1 MNDLSKIEKNLR
13 TIAKRYK
20 SIKYSLGLAIL
31 FSMMGVSA
39 FSEENIT
46 EEVGT
51 SQEIMSD
58 GQIASSK
65 EKLKN
70 SVGSLQSKIE
80 GARLENEKALSGLK
94 LELVQLMEQG
104 DQVIKSPWSSW
115 QFGANYMYSKW
126 NGTYSG
132 RNDKGSDIG
141 IIERDPDIFN
151 SSVSKSSKKYSELN
165 LKKRENP
172 YKLISI
178 KEITPPIKDFKFN
191 PVFSLREPT
200 KLEPLNLNINIA
212 SPKIPDTFMFSTST
226 PSIPTINPIQVNI
239 ETVTLF
245 NYGNAWNRGIIGQSG
260 TVRQRSLFVVP
271 NGTYTLDSTSLGLD
285 GNYAPTIIDMSITG
299 QSVKVNK
306 GTTLNVNKSAG
317 RAVSIDIDTGWL
329 DWPGNPETSSTF
341 TNEGTINLNAINT
354 AAIEAQ
360 TETAPAPYGTNP
372 HTGGPWVA
380 KKEIYGIN
388 SGRINGNNNKQV
400 AMTFVREQAPGVEKQ
415 FLTNSE
421 RGIITMNGNNSM
433 GFSFNVDDLYAE
445 AKNKG
450 KIILNGKNNYGFA
463 FGKGVSNNHLKQDS
477 VISNEA
483 NGTIE
488 INGNNSGGFA
498 LEEMINASKIAYVK
512 NINITNKGKINI
524 NSKESFGMY
533 SEQMKAIN
541 IGEININQ
549 NAVSS
554 IGLYSTKKNTVNTE
568 LINRGKINIKSKK
581 DKNIALF
588 TDSAKVINDTNGV
601 VNVLNGENIGAFIS
615 GTGVGE
621 NIGKISSVAAGSIT
635 ILTKDSGNFI
645 NKGEIR
651 VNAKTSATNNGAIG
665 ILANTGSSFT
675 NSNGKL
681 YFNISGRNSIG
692 IYSKGNVKIGESNI
706 TATDNAINFFTDTN
720 GLIEVESGK
729 IARSTTKN
737 GALLF
742 FDGNSNGK
750 IKLSGN
756 LKATI
761 EGGKSAT
768 AKGTAFFY
776 RSSSTP
782 VSGSIVGYNNTISYG
797 SFTPSQ
803 VQRFF
808 DTTFGTG
815 ALGSST
821 LNHLELTMKKDSRL
835 FISPN
840 VKAKISQ
847 LVTGNLF
854 SGIIGAPVISSSSSD
869 EYIRNLLLK
878 SELEI
883 DRPVN
888 LDLATETYNNL
899 EISNSSI
906 INNNIIKGTKA
917 KQYAMVQE
925 NYESNRAYVTLLNNQ
940 NKKIILSG
948 KESLGIYA
956 KNGYILNKGEI
967 NLSGNNSTAIYGMD
981 KTLISNTNTSKIKL
995 SGNDSIGIYYNNN
1008 DISSTGENIENYGE
1022 LELNG
1027 SKDIGI
1033 AYNSKSISSSTP
1045 TLVKNFSDIKI
1056 NKNGS
1061 IGIYSKILQN
1071 KPYIIENQGNII
1083 INYQSQDKKNS
1094 AIGIHTKDILG
1105 KIVNRSNGS
1114 IKVSKNNIGI
1124 LGNSI
1129 DNQGKIEV
1137 DTAGIAIYSNKGNV
1151 NLQSGNIVLKGGVLK
1166 HETIG
1171 VLLNGSNQSLN
1182 RTGGNLSLEDY
1193 SYAVVNNGSGNTIN
1207 LSGNNVTLKNNSVF
1221 AYSNDINSKIYNNVN
1236 LKFNG
1241 NKGQN
1246 LGIYSNGIVENNANI
1261 DLRKGY
1267 GNIGIYSY
1275 GKKAKNNG
1283 TISVG
1288 ASDIVNNLYNI
1299 GMASGFTSGHSP
1311 MDSKDTIIRPKYI
1324 GEVENSGTIN
1334 VDGKFGIGL
1343 FATGKG
1349 SIARNTGSIILN
1361 NDSTVGI
1368 YADEGAIVYNSG
1380 TIKTGKSNLKD
1391 VQGVILGVGSK
1402 LYNTGNITINA
1413 IDGVGVRLKG
1423 GTIENYGNIVVNGA
1437 GSSKVATATSSD
1449 MSLNFSGLEIK
1460 PNKASTDVNIYKDK
1474 KIVKPVVINYNEKA
1488 NPRNVSSNSIGIYF
1502 NTSGEFKQNPI
1513 KNLSVLTD
1521 EADLIIGAEAS
1532 KRTLS
1537 KYIEINDEKI
1547 LKPYRET
1554 IMYNPKIK
1562 KWNIYSGSLTWIA
1575 TAVLDKTYALPQKVY
1590 LAKIP
1595 YTAFAGNEAIPVEKK
1610 DTYNFLDGLEQ
1621 RYGVEALGTREN
1633 KIFQKINSLGN
1644 NEEILFYQAID
1655 EMMGHQYANVQQ
1667 RVQATGNVLDKEF
1680 DYLRSE
1686 WQTTSKDSN
1695 KIKSFGT
1702 NGEYK
1707 TNTAGVI
1714 DYKNNAYGVAYVHE
1728 NEDIKLG
1735 QGIGWYSGIV
1745 HNTFKFKDIGNSKEE
1760 MLQAKVGAFKSIA
1773 FDDNNSLNWTI
1784 SGDIFAGYNKMN
1796 RKFLVVDDV
1805 FNAKAKYH
1813 IYGIGLKNEVGKE
1826 FRLSESFSL
1835 RPYGALKLEYGK
1847 IGKIREKSGEIKL
1860 EVKQN
1865 DYVSVKPE
1873 LGAELGFKHYF
1884 GTKSVRVGLGAAYE
1898 NELGKVA
1905 NGKNKARVTDTTAD
1919 WFNIRGEKE
1928 DRKGNVKFDLN
1939 IGLDNARVGVT
1950 ANIGYDTKG
1959 ENLRSGLGLRVIF

>member
-1 MNDLSKIEKNLR
+1 MNDLSKIERNLR

-39 FSEENIT
+39 FCEENVT

-58 GQIASSK
+58 EQIASPK
-65 EKLKN
+65 ENLKN
-70 SVGSLQSKIE
+70 SVGSLQSKIDSV
-80 GARLENEKALSGLK
+80 RVENEKALAGLK
-94 LELVQLMEQG
+94 LELIQLMEQG
-104 DQVIKSPWSSW
+104 DQIIKSNWTSW
-115 QFGANYMYSKW
+115 QFGTNYMYSKW

-132 RNDKGSDIG
+132 RNDKISDIG
-141 IIERDPDIFN
+141 IIERDPDVFN

-178 KEITPPIKDFKFN
+178 REITPPIKEFKFN

-200 KLEPLNLNINIA
+200 KLKPLNLNINIA
-212 SPKIPDTFMFSTST
+212 SPKIPDTFMFSTSI

-271 NGTYTLDSTSLGLD
+271 NGTYTLNSTSIGLD

-372 HTGGPWVA
+372 FTGGPWVA

-388 SGRINGNNNKQV
+388 SGEINGNNNKQV

-415 FLTNSE
+415 FLTNAE
-421 RGIITMNGNNSM
+421 HGIITMNGNNSM

-821 LNHLELTMKKDSRL
+821 LNHLELTMKKG
-835 FISPN
+835 F
-840 VKAKISQ
+840 
-847 LVTGNLF
+847 
-854 SGIIGAPVISSSSSD
+854 
-869 EYIRNLLLK
+869 
-878 SELEI
+878 
-883 DRPVN
+883 
-888 LDLATETYNNL
+888 
-899 EISNSSI
+899 
-906 INNNIIKGTKA
+906 
-917 KQYAMVQE
+917 
-925 NYESNRAYVTLLNNQ
+925 
-940 NKKIILSG
+940 KII
-948 KESLGIYA
+948 Y
-956 KNGYILNKGEI
+956 
-967 NLSGNNSTAIYGMD
+967 
-981 KTLISNTNTSKIKL
+981 
-995 SGNDSIGIYYNNN
+995 
-1008 DISSTGENIENYGE
+1008 
-1022 LELNG
+1022 
-1027 SKDIGI
+1027 
-1033 AYNSKSISSSTP
+1033 
-1045 TLVKNFSDIKI
+1045 
-1056 NKNGS
+1056 
-1061 IGIYSKILQN
+1061 
-1071 KPYIIENQGNII
+1071 
-1083 INYQSQDKKNS
+1083 
-1094 AIGIHTKDILG
+1094 
-1105 KIVNRSNGS
+1105 
-1114 IKVSKNNIGI
+1114 
-1124 LGNSI
+1124 
-1129 DNQGKIEV
+1129 
-1137 DTAGIAIYSNKGNV
+1137 
-1151 NLQSGNIVLKGGVLK
+1151 
-1166 HETIG
+1166 
-1171 VLLNGSNQSLN
+1171 
-1182 RTGGNLSLEDY
+1182 
-1193 SYAVVNNGSGNTIN
+1193 
-1207 LSGNNVTLKNNSVF
+1207 
-1221 AYSNDINSKIYNNVN
+1221 
-1236 LKFNG
+1236 
-1241 NKGQN
+1241 
-1246 LGIYSNGIVENNANI
+1246 
-1261 DLRKGY
+1261 
-1267 GNIGIYSY
+1267 
-1275 GKKAKNNG
+1275 
-1283 TISVG
+1283 
-1288 ASDIVNNLYNI
+1288 
-1299 GMASGFTSGHSP
+1299 FT
-1311 MDSKDTIIRPKYI
+1311 
-1324 GEVENSGTIN
+1324 
-1334 VDGKFGIGL
+1334 
-1343 FATGKG
+1343 
-1349 SIARNTGSIILN
+1349 
-1361 NDSTVGI
+1361 
-1368 YADEGAIVYNSG
+1368 
-1380 TIKTGKSNLKD
+1380 
-1391 VQGVILGVGSK
+1391 
-1402 LYNTGNITINA
+1402 
-1413 IDGVGVRLKG
+1413 
-1423 GTIENYGNIVVNGA
+1423 
-1437 GSSKVATATSSD
+1437 
-1449 MSLNFSGLEIK
+1449 
-1460 PNKASTDVNIYKDK
+1460 
-1474 KIVKPVVINYNEKA
+1474 
-1488 NPRNVSSNSIGIYF
+1488 
-1502 NTSGEFKQNPI
+1502 
-1513 KNLSVLTD
+1513 
-1521 EADLIIGAEAS
+1521 
-1532 KRTLS
+1532 
-1537 KYIEINDEKI
+1537 
-1547 LKPYRET
+1547 
-1554 IMYNPKIK
+1554 
-1562 KWNIYSGSLTWIA
+1562 
-1575 TAVLDKTYALPQKVY
+1575 
-1590 LAKIP
+1590 
-1595 YTAFAGNEAIPVEKK
+1595 
-1610 DTYNFLDGLEQ
+1610 
-1621 RYGVEALGTREN
+1621 
-1633 KIFQKINSLGN
+1633 
-1644 NEEILFYQAID
+1644 
-1655 EMMGHQYANVQQ
+1655 
-1667 RVQATGNVLDKEF
+1667 
-1680 DYLRSE
+1680 
-1686 WQTTSKDSN
+1686 
-1695 KIKSFGT
+1695 
-1702 NGEYK
+1702 
-1707 TNTAGVI
+1707 
-1714 DYKNNAYGVAYVHE
+1714 
-1728 NEDIKLG
+1728 
-1735 QGIGWYSGIV
+1735 
-1745 HNTFKFKDIGNSKEE
+1745 
-1760 MLQAKVGAFKSIA
+1760 
-1773 FDDNNSLNWTI
+1773 
-1784 SGDIFAGYNKMN
+1784 
-1796 RKFLVVDDV
+1796 
-1805 FNAKAKYH
+1805 
-1813 IYGIGLKNEVGKE
+1813 
-1826 FRLSESFSL
+1826 
-1835 RPYGALKLEYGK
+1835 
-1847 IGKIREKSGEIKL
+1847 
-1860 EVKQN
+1860 
-1865 DYVSVKPE
+1865 
-1873 LGAELGFKHYF
+1873 
-1884 GTKSVRVGLGAAYE
+1884 
-1898 NELGKVA
+1898 
-1905 NGKNKARVTDTTAD
+1905 
-1919 WFNIRGEKE
+1919 
-1928 DRKGNVKFDLN
+1928 
-1939 IGLDNARVGVT
+1939 
-1950 ANIGYDTKG
+1950 
-1959 ENLRSGLGLRVIF
+1959 

>member
-1 MNDLSKIEKNLR
+1 MNNLSKIETNLR
-13 TIAKRYK
+13 SIAKRYK
-20 SIKYSLGLAIL
+20 NVKFSLGLAIL
-31 FSMMGVSA
+31 FLMMGTNA
-39 FSEENIT
+39 FSEEIIT
-46 EEVGT
+46 QEVMTNEE
-51 SQEIMSD
+51 
-58 GQIASSK
+58 IASSR
-65 EKLKN
+65 ENLKS
-70 SVGSLQSKIE
+70 SVGSLQSKIDK
-80 GARLENEKALSGLK
+80 ARVENEKGLTDLK
-94 LELVQLMEQG
+94 LELIQLMEQG
-104 DQVIKSPWSSW
+104 DQVVKSPWTSW
-115 QFGANYMYSKW
+115 QFGATYMYSGW
-126 NGTYSG
+126 NTTYNG
-132 RNDKGSDIG
+132 RNDKNTDIG
-141 IIERDPDIFN
+141 IIQRDSDIFN
-151 SSVSKSSKKYSELN
+151 SSVSKSSKKYRELN
-165 LKKRENP
+165 LKDRENP
-172 YKLISI
+172 YNLISI
-178 KEITPPIKDFKFN
+178 KKINPPVKDFKLN
-191 PVFSLREPT
+191 PIFTLREPT

-212 SPKIPDTFMFSTST
+212 SPRIPNTFVFRTNT

-239 ETVTLF
+239 ETVTLVY
-245 NYGNAWNRGIIGQSG
+245 YGNAWNRGIIGQNDKIY
-260 TVRQRSLFVVP
+260 QRSLFVVP
-271 NGTYTLDSTSLGLD
+271 NGTHTLDDNSLGLD
-285 GNYAPTIIDMSITG
+285 GHYAPTIIDMSIIG
-299 QSVKVNK
+299 QSVKVNN
-306 GTTLNVNKSAG
+306 GTILNINKSGG
-317 RAVSIDIDTGWL
+317 RAVSIDIDTGYE
-329 DWPGNPETSSTF
+329 DWAGYPETSSTF
-341 TNEGTINLNAINT
+341 TNEGTINLNATNT
-354 AAIEAQ
+354 AGIEAQ
-360 TETAPAPYGTNP
+360 TETAPAPYGYNP
-372 HTGGPWVA
+372 STGGPWVA

-388 SGRINGNNNKQV
+388 SGKINGNNNKQV

-421 RGIITMNGNNSM
+421 QGIITMNGNNSM

-549 NAVSS
+549 NAISS

-568 LINRGKINIKSKK
+568 LINKGKINIKSKK
-581 DKNIALF
+581 NKNIGLF

-615 GTGVGE
+615 GIGVGE
-621 NIGKISSVAAGSIT
+621 NTGKISSVADGSIA

-651 VNAKTSATNNGAIG
+651 VNAKTSSTKKGAIG

-681 YFNISGRNSIG
+681 YFNVSGRNSIG
-692 IYSKGNVKIGESNI
+692 IYSKGNVRIGESNI

-729 IARSTTKN
+729 ITRTTTKN

-742 FDGNSNGK
+742 FDGNSNGR

-756 LKATI
+756 MKSTI

-768 AKGTAFFY
+768 VKGTAFFY
-776 RSSSTP
+776 KSSSTP

-840 VKAKISQ
+840 VKAKISG
-847 LVTGNLF
+847 LATGNLF

-1008 DISSTGENIENYGE
+1008 DTSSIGENIENYGE

-1033 AYNSKSISSSTP
+1033 AYNSKSISSSNP
-1045 TLVKNFSDIKI
+1045 SLVKNFSDIKV
-1056 NKNGS
+1056 NKSGS
-1061 IGIYSKILQN
+1061 IGIYSKVLQN
-1071 KPYIIENQGNII
+1071 KAYIIENQGNIL
-1083 INYQSQDKKNS
+1083 INSQTQNKRNS
-1094 AIGIHTKDILG
+1094 AIGIHTKDVLA
-1105 KIVNRSNGS
+1105 KIINRNNGN

-1137 DTAGIAIYSNKGNV
+1137 ATAGIGIYSNKGNV
-1151 NLQSGNIVLKGGVLK
+1151 NLQSGDIILKGGVLK

-1182 RTGGNLSLEDY
+1182 RIGGNLSLEDY

-1288 ASDIVNNLYNI
+1288 ESDIVNNLYNI

-1575 TAVLDKTYALPQKVY
+1575 TAVLDKTYSLPQKVY

-1595 YTAFAGNEAIPVEKK
+1595 YTAFAGNDAIPVEKK

-1667 RVQATGNVLDKEF
+1667 RVQATGNALDKEF

-1686 WQTTSKDSN
+1686 WKTTSKDSN
-1695 KIKSFGT
+1695 KIKTFGT

-1707 TNTAGVI
+1707 TDTAGVI

-1835 RPYGALKLEYGK
+1835 RPYGALKLEYGRV
-1847 IGKIREKSGEIKL
+1847 GKIREKSGEIKL

-1865 DYVSVKPE
+1865 DYVSIKPE
-1873 LGAELGFKHYF
+1873 VGAELGFRHFF
-1884 GTKSVRVGLGAAYE
+1884 GAKSLRAGLGVAYE
-1898 NELGKVA
+1898 NELGRVA
-1905 NGKNKARVTDTTAD
+1905 NGKNKARVADTTAD

-1928 DRKGNVKFDLN
+1928 DRRGNVKFDLN
-1939 IGLDNARVGVT
+1939 LGLDNQRFGVT
-1950 ANIGYDTKG
+1950 GNVGYDTKG
-1959 ENLRSGLGLRVIF
+1959 ENVRYGLGLRVIF

>member
-1 MNDLSKIEKNLR
+1 MNNLSKIETNLR
-13 TIAKRYK
+13 SIAKRYK
-20 SIKYSLGLAIL
+20 NVKFSLGLAIL
-31 FSMMGVSA
+31 FLMMGTNA
-39 FSEENIT
+39 FSEEIIT
-46 EEVGT
+46 QEVMTNEE
-51 SQEIMSD
+51 
-58 GQIASSK
+58 IASSR
-65 EKLKN
+65 ENLKS
-70 SVGSLQSKIE
+70 SVGSLQSKIDK
-80 GARLENEKALSGLK
+80 ARVENEKGLTDLK
-94 LELVQLMEQG
+94 LELIQLMEQG
-104 DQVIKSPWSSW
+104 DQVVKSPWTSW
-115 QFGANYMYSKW
+115 QFGATYMYSGW
-126 NGTYSG
+126 NTTYNG
-132 RNDKGSDIG
+132 RNDKNTDIG
-141 IIERDPDIFN
+141 IIQRDSDIFN
-151 SSVSKSSKKYSELN
+151 SSVSKSSKKYRELN
-165 LKKRENP
+165 LKDRENP
-172 YKLISI
+172 YNLISI
-178 KEITPPIKDFKFN
+178 KKINPPVKDFKLN
-191 PVFSLREPT
+191 PIFTLREPT

-212 SPKIPDTFMFSTST
+212 SPRIPNTFVFRTNT

-239 ETVTLF
+239 ETVTLVY
-245 NYGNAWNRGIIGQSG
+245 YGNAWNRGIIGQNDKIY
-260 TVRQRSLFVVP
+260 QRSLFVVP
-271 NGTYTLDSTSLGLD
+271 NGTHTLDDNSLGLD
-285 GNYAPTIIDMSITG
+285 GHYAPTIIDMSIIG
-299 QSVKVNK
+299 QSVKVNN
-306 GTTLNVNKSAG
+306 GTILNINKSGG
-317 RAVSIDIDTGWL
+317 RAVSIDIDTGYE
-329 DWPGNPETSSTF
+329 DWAGYPETSSTF
-341 TNEGTINLNAINT
+341 TNEGTINLNATNT
-354 AAIEAQ
+354 AGIEAQ
-360 TETAPAPYGTNP
+360 TETAPAPYGYNP
-372 HTGGPWVA
+372 STGGPWVA

-388 SGRINGNNNKQV
+388 SGKINGNNNKQV

-421 RGIITMNGNNSM
+421 QGIITMNGNNSM

-549 NAVSS
+549 NAISS

-568 LINRGKINIKSKK
+568 LINKGKINIKSKK
-581 DKNIALF
+581 NKNIGLF

-621 NIGKISSVAAGSIT
+621 NTGKISSVANGSIA
-635 ILTKDSGNFI
+635 ILTKDSGSFI

-651 VNAKTSATNNGAIG
+651 VNAKTSSTKNGAIG

-681 YFNISGRNSIG
+681 YFNVSGRNSIG

-706 TATDNAINFFTDTN
+706 TATDNAINFFVDTN

-729 IARSTTKN
+729 ITRTTTKN

-742 FDGNSNGK
+742 FDGNSNGR

-756 LKATI
+756 MKSTI

-768 AKGTAFFY
+768 VKGTAFFY
-776 RSSSTP
+776 KSSSTP
-782 VSGSIVGYNNTISYG
+782 VSGSISGYNSTISYG
-797 SFTPSQ
+797 SFTPAE

-840 VKAKISQ
+840 VKAKISG
-847 LVTGNLF
+847 LATRNLF
-854 SGIIGAPVISSSSSD
+854 SGITGAPVISSSSSD

-925 NYESNRAYVTLLNNQ
+925 NYETNRAYVTLLNNQ

-948 KESLGIYA
+948 NESLGIYA

-967 NLSGNNSTAIYGMD
+967 SLSGNNSTAIYGMD

-995 SGNDSIGIYYNNN
+995 SGNNSIGIYYNNN
-1008 DISSTGENIENYGE
+1008 DTSSIGENIENYGE

-1033 AYNSKSISSSTP
+1033 AYNSRSISSSNP
-1045 TLVKNFSDIKI
+1045 SLVKNFSDIKI
-1056 NKNGS
+1056 NKSGS
-1061 IGIYSKILQN
+1061 IGIYSKVLQN
-1071 KPYIIENQGNII
+1071 KAYIIENQGNII
-1083 INYQSQDKKNS
+1083 INSQTQNKKNS
-1094 AIGIHTKDILG
+1094 AIGIHTKDVLA
-1105 KIVNRSNGS
+1105 KIINRSNGN

-1137 DTAGIAIYSNKGNV
+1137 ATAGVGIYSNKGNV
-1151 NLQSGNIVLKGGVLK
+1151 NLQNGDIILKSGSLKN
-1166 HETIG
+1166 ETIG

-1182 RTGGNLSLEDY
+1182 RTGGNLNLEDY
-1193 SYAVVNNGSGNTIN
+1193 SYAIVNNGSGNTIN

-1349 SIARNTGSIILN
+1349 SIARNTSNIILN

-1695 KIKSFGT
+1695 KIKTFGT

-1728 NEDIKLG
+1728 
-1735 QGIGWYSGIV
+1735 
-1745 HNTFKFKDIGNSKEE
+1745 
-1760 MLQAKVGAFKSIA
+1760 
-1773 FDDNNSLNWTI
+1773 
-1784 SGDIFAGYNKMN
+1784 
-1796 RKFLVVDDV
+1796 
-1805 FNAKAKYH
+1805 
-1813 IYGIGLKNEVGKE
+1813 
-1826 FRLSESFSL
+1826 
-1835 RPYGALKLEYGK
+1835 LKL
-1847 IGKIREKSGEIKL
+1847 
-1860 EVKQN
+1860 
-1865 DYVSVKPE
+1865 D
-1873 LGAELGFKHYF
+1873 
-1884 GTKSVRVGLGAAYE
+1884 
-1898 NELGKVA
+1898 
-1905 NGKNKARVTDTTAD
+1905 
-1919 WFNIRGEKE
+1919 NIWRC
-1928 DRKGNVKFDLN
+1928 
-1939 IGLDNARVGVT
+1939 ICW
-1950 ANIGYDTKG
+1950 I
-1959 ENLRSGLGLRVIF
+1959 

>member
-1 MNDLSKIEKNLR
+1 MNNLSKIETNLR
-13 TIAKRYK
+13 SIAKRYK
-20 SIKYSLGLAIL
+20 NVKFSLGLAIL
-31 FSMMGVSA
+31 FLMMGTNA
-39 FSEENIT
+39 FSEEIIT
-46 EEVGT
+46 QEVMTNEE
-51 SQEIMSD
+51 
-58 GQIASSK
+58 IASSR
-65 EKLKN
+65 ENLKS
-70 SVGSLQSKIE
+70 SVGSLQSKIDK
-80 GARLENEKALSGLK
+80 ARVENEKGLTDLK
-94 LELVQLMEQG
+94 LELIQLMEQG
-104 DQVIKSPWSSW
+104 DQVVKSPWTSW
-115 QFGANYMYSKW
+115 QFGATYMYSGW
-126 NGTYSG
+126 NTTYNG
-132 RNDKGSDIG
+132 RNDKNTDIG
-141 IIERDPDIFN
+141 IIQRDSDIFN
-151 SSVSKSSKKYSELN
+151 SSVSKSSKKYRELN
-165 LKKRENP
+165 LKDRENP
-172 YKLISI
+172 YNLISI
-178 KEITPPIKDFKFN
+178 KKINPPVKDFKLN
-191 PVFSLREPT
+191 PIFTLREPT

-212 SPKIPDTFMFSTST
+212 SPRIPNTFVFRTNT

-271 NGTYTLDSTSLGLD
+271 NGTHTLDDNSLGLD
-285 GNYAPTIIDMSITG
+285 GHYAPTIIDMSIIG
-299 QSVKVNK
+299 QSVKVNN
-306 GTTLNVNKSAG
+306 GTILNINKSGG
-317 RAVSIDIDTGWL
+317 RAVSIDIDTGYE
-329 DWPGNPETSSTF
+329 DWAGYPETSSTF
-341 TNEGTINLNAINT
+341 TNEGTINLKATNT
-354 AAIEAQ
+354 AGIEAQ
-360 TETAPAPYGTNP
+360 TETAPAPYGYNP
-372 HTGGPWVA
+372 STGGPWVA

-388 SGRINGNNNKQV
+388 SGKINGNNNKQV

-421 RGIITMNGNNSM
+421 QGIITMNGNNSM

-549 NAVSS
+549 NAISS

-568 LINRGKINIKSKK
+568 LINKGKINIKSKK
-581 DKNIALF
+581 NKNIGLF

-621 NIGKISSVAAGSIT
+621 NTGKISSVANGSIA
-635 ILTKDSGNFI
+635 ILTKDSGSFI

-651 VNAKTSATNNGAIG
+651 VNAKTSSTKNGAIG

-681 YFNISGRNSIG
+681 YFNVSGRNSIG
-692 IYSKGNVKIGESNI
+692 IYSKGNVRIGESNI
-706 TATDNAINFFTDTN
+706 TATDNAINFFVDTN

-729 IARSTTKN
+729 ITRTTTKN

-742 FDGNSNGK
+742 FDGNSNGR

-756 LKATI
+756 MKSTI

-768 AKGTAFFY
+768 VKGTAFFY
-776 RSSSTP
+776 KSSSTP

-840 VKAKISQ
+840 VKAKISG
-847 LVTGNLF
+847 LATGNLF

-883 DRPVN
+883 DRPVD

-906 INNNIIKGTKA
+906 INNNIIKGTKT
-917 KQYAMVQE
+917 KQYGMVQE
-925 NYESNRAYVTLLNNQ
+925 NYETNRAYVTLLNNQ

-967 NLSGNNSTAIYGMD
+967 NLSGNNS
-981 KTLISNTNTSKIKL
+981 
-995 SGNDSIGIYYNNN
+995 IGIYYNNN
-1008 DISSTGENIENYGE
+1008 DISSIGENIENYGE

-1045 TLVKNFSDIKI
+1045 SLVKNFSDIKV
-1056 NKNGS
+1056 NKSGS
-1061 IGIYSKILQN
+1061 IGIYSKVLQN
-1071 KPYIIENQGNII
+1071 KAYIIENQGNII

-1137 DTAGIAIYSNKGNV
+1137 ATAGVGIYSNKGNV
-1151 NLQSGNIVLKGGVLK
+1151 NLQNGDIILKSGSLKN
-1166 HETIG
+1166 ETIG

-1182 RTGGNLSLEDY
+1182 RTGGNLNLEDY
-1193 SYAVVNNGSGNTIN
+1193 SYAIVNNGSGNTIN
-1207 LSGNNVTLKNNSVF
+1207 LSGTDVILKNNSVF
-1221 AYSNDINSKIYNNVN
+1221 AYSNDRNSKIYNNVN
-1236 LKFNG
+1236 LKFDG

-1261 DLRKGY
+1261 DLRKAY

-1288 ASDIVNNLYNI
+1288 ESDIVNNLYNI
-1299 GMASGFTSGHSP
+1299 GMAAGFTNGHSP
-1311 MDSKDTIIRPKYI
+1311 MDSKDTVIRPKYI
-1324 GEVENSGTIN
+1324 GEIENTGTIN

-1349 SIARNTGSIILN
+1349 SIVRNSSNIILN

-1368 YADEGAIVYNSG
+1368 YADEGATVYNSG
-1380 TIKTGKSNLKD
+1380 TIKTGRNNLRD
-1391 VQGVILGVGSK
+1391 VQGIVLGVGSR

-1554 IMYNPKIK
+1554 IMYNPNIK

-1575 TAVLDKTYALPQKVY
+1575 TAVLDKTYSLPQKVY

-1595 YTAFAGNEAIPVEKK
+1595 YTTFAGNEAKPVDKK

-1621 RYGVEALGTREN
+1621 RYGVEEIGTREN
-1633 KIFQKINSLGN
+1633 LLFQKLNSIKN

-1655 EMMGHQYANVQQ
+1655 EMMGHQYAHVQQ
-1667 RVQATGNVLDKEF
+1667 RVQATGNIINQELTN
-1680 DYLRSE
+1680 LRSE
-1686 WQTTSKDSN
+1686 WKTASKDSN
-1695 KIKSFGT
+1695 KIKTFGT

-1714 DYKNNAYGVAYVHE
+1714 DYKNNTYGVAYVHE

-1760 MLQAKVGAFKSIA
+1760 MLQAKVGMFKSVP
-1773 FDDNNSLNWTI
+1773 FDDNNSLNWII
-1784 SGDIFAGYNKMN
+1784 SGDVFVGYNKMN
-1796 RKFLVVDDV
+1796 RKFLVVDEV

-1813 IYGIGLKNEVGKE
+1813 IYGIGLKNEIGKE
-1826 FRLSESFSL
+1826 FRLSESFSI
-1835 RPYGALKLEYGK
+1835 RPYGALKLEYGR

-1873 LGAELGFKHYF
+1873 
-1884 GTKSVRVGLGAAYE
+1884 V
-1898 NELGKVA
+1898 
-1905 NGKNKARVTDTTAD
+1905 
-1919 WFNIRGEKE
+1919 
-1928 DRKGNVKFDLN
+1928 
-1939 IGLDNARVGVT
+1939 
-1950 ANIGYDTKG
+1950 
-1959 ENLRSGLGLRVIF
+1959 